1 MRQTTPEKQ
10 IASLIG
16 ELGSEFMRAVAKSDT
31 MPKVFVD
38 SEALHNAQAI
48 EHNHRRE
55 NRRYDS
61 DLRVIGNCNWY
72 KMREQQI
79 ATYGWDNVYTAEELN
94 ADITNPQPS
103 REQFAEEVRRNMKSK
118 ENMMEKLFHIGFI
131 EGTDSNHEIFSKQP
145 CTAGNKI
152 TLLKRL
158 WNCPHDKMGSVA
170 VNALGGA
177 IQHWEAIYAAE
188 VGDVPQEDDDVPQVV
203 RFRGNTF
210 AQQMHQLGWIVIPAM
225 CWTVETLPSHAR
237 RSREVGGY
245 LINLMKS
252 IP

>member
-1 MRQTTPEKQ
+1 MRNNTPEKQ

-16 ELGSEFMRAVAKSDT
+16 ELVSESMRAVAKSDT
-31 MPKVFVD
+31 MSKVFVD

-103 REQFAEEVRRNMKSK
+103 REHFIEEVTRNMKSK
-118 ENMMEKLFHIGFI
+118 QTMMEKLFHIGYI
-131 EGTDSNHEIFSKQP
+131 EEKNSVHEIFQ
-145 CTAGNKI
+145 
-152 TLLKRL
+152 
-158 WNCPHDKMGSVA
+158 
-170 VNALGGA
+170 
-177 IQHWEAIYAAE
+177 
-188 VGDVPQEDDDVPQVV
+188 
-203 RFRGNTF
+203 
-210 AQQMHQLGWIVIPAM
+210 
-225 CWTVETLPSHAR
+225 
-237 RSREVGGY
+237 
-245 LINLMKS
+245 
-252 IP
+252 